1 MITSLESLRFLF
13 AIMIFLHH
21 FPVNGEG
28 LFTAGGP
35 CGVVFFM
42 VLSGFVM
49 SAGYANK
56 VNRKDFDCKSFM
68 TKRLARLYPL
78 HIICLIGFIGV
89 RIIVSAD
96 IDWLSLL
103 PNALLVQSWIP
114 IKEIYFSGNA
124 VSWCLADMVF
134 FYLMFPLIIRI
145 KNSLN
150 IKHLIVVC
158 ATIFIV
164 YIILI
169 NIIPEHLTHAL
180 IYINPLFRIV
190 DFIIGILLYDL
201 YEALKDNKRVKK
213 VYSSARNVNAIE
225 IGSVVLLV
233 LSLLAYPHIDNR
245 FGYVMLFWLP
255 SSVLIISAALSYCHK
270 CGLVGNVLNNR
281 VLYSMGGGSFTFYMI
296 HQMFIGYML
305 AAMSKVGLNICW
317 PIQMVIVFTTT
328 LIASI
333 LINKYVE
340 KPIANLLIKQY
351 R

>member
-1 MITSLESLRFLF
+1 MITSLDSLRFIF

-28 LFTAGGP
+28 WFTAGGP

-49 SAGYANK
+49 SAGYAK
-56 VNRKDFDCKSFM
+56 TVIREDFDSKSFM

-78 HIICLIGFIGV
+78 HAICLIVFIGI

-134 FYLMFPLIIRI
+134 FYLMFPVITRI

-150 IKHLIVVC
+150 TKHQVDAFAI
-158 ATIFIV
+158 IFIV
-164 YIILI
+164 YVILI
-169 NIIPEHLTHAL
+169 NIIPEHLAHAL
-180 IYINPLFRIV
+180 IYISPLFRII
-190 DFIIGILLYDL
+190 DFIIGVLLYDL
-201 YEALKDNKRVKK
+201 YEFFKNNNRVKK
-213 VYSSARNVNAIE
+213 IYSSARNVNAIE
-225 IGSVVLLV
+225 LGSVVLLV
-233 LSLLAYPHIDNR
+233 LSILAYPYIDNR

-255 SSVLIISAALSYCHK
+255 SSVLIISAALSWYYK
-270 CGLVGNVLNNR
+270 CGFMGNILNNSG
-281 VLYSMGGGSFTFYMI
+281 LSKMGGEFHFLYDTSTFYRLYA
-296 HQMFIGYML
+296 GSY
-305 AAMSKVGLNICW
+305 
-317 PIQMVIVFTTT
+317 
-328 LIASI
+328 
-333 LINKYVE
+333 E
-340 KPIANLLIKQY
+340 
-351 R
+351 